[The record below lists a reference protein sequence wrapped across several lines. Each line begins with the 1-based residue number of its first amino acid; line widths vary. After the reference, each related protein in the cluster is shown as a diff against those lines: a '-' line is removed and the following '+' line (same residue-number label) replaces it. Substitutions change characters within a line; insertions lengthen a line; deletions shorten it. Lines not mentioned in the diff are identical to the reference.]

1 MMQRLLFFQ
10 RRHPRTLRGTP
21 LCPIG
26 PPRRARSFLL
36 LVEVL
41 ICSNVEAAVVPGDKV
56 HLHDTLGQCWSE
68 DAATPAAGMGARG
81 TAPRAPLG
89 CDACTEI
96 PHQVQARSLYCQ
108 AHRLRLPNSSSVLCV
123 PQKNGNRNLGALV
136 ARLWTG
142 NVPTNPQLA
151 KIEMAPFDNTTVTDT
166 NEVLLVARDPRSRLL
181 SFYLHQIYP
190 GSARAS
196 YCRHSPSCQD
206 HARKIGFDPN
216 EPPRFAQFVELVARR
231 AKQRGGGTCFVEH
244 HLCSQVSGCLFGVRV
259 RSTTVLKLE
268 EMPLW
273 YADFAAH
280 SGIGPAELDG
290 DQWRPFTN
298 QPCYYSPQSN
308 GSCLAWDAWP
318 RRQAPGKNH
327 SGSVSISGG
336 GVPWLVTAAQL
347 SKHDPVHATGASML
361 VTQYYGNVSSVTS
374 QLVAA
379 LYHDDYRLLGYS

>member
-1 MMQRLLFFQ
+1 M
-10 RRHPRTLRGTP
+10 
-21 LCPIG
+21 
-26 PPRRARSFLL
+26 
-36 LVEVL
+36 VEML
-41 ICSNVEAAVVPGDKV
+41 ICSNVEAAVVPGDKA

-81 TAPRAPLG
+81 TAPRAPLW

-108 AHRLRLPNSSSVLCV
+108 AHRLRLPNSSSVLLCV
-123 PQKNGNRNLGALV
+123 PQKNGNRNFGALV

-231 AKQRGGGTCFVEH
+231 AKQRGGDTCFVEH

-273 YADFAAH
+273 YAFVGIVEEYTASVCLWHERFGGSIVSSEEVAIKLSSSSHPPYDTSPASMGGFVDRADEQTYNAGVLRFHLELSKTHKCGQVAQRRSLRSLAQSEVAH
-280 SGIGPAELDG
+280 AGLLHICS
-290 DQWRPFTN
+290 PFWISVLGTRTL
-298 QPCYYSPQSN
+298 CRVI
-308 GSCLAWDAWP
+308 L
-318 RRQAPGKNH
+318 R
-327 SGSVSISGG
+327 SGSEIHRRSDGRNFGG
-336 GVPWLVTAAQL
+336 KIG
-347 SKHDPVHATGASML
+347 
-361 VTQYYGNVSSVTS
+361 
-374 QLVAA
+374 
-379 LYHDDYRLLGYS
+379 